1 MWPGRGPWVQH
12 SHCPDHR
19 AKGGNV
25 CCEVNVCI
33 QGASLFAV
41 FYLSVW
47 FHRDRLD
54 QVGVSTENIAATD
67 LLRFWCGL
75 GLGQRGGRHV

>member
-1 MWPGRGPWVQH
+1 M
-12 SHCPDHR
+12 
-19 AKGGNV
+19 
-25 CCEVNVCI
+25 
-33 QGASLFAV
+33 

-75 GLGQRGGRHV
+75 GLGQRETDTYEMVLKGDSDSVLQNTMNLLKTLPFHNPSVRWSTF